1 MSVYLSKGKFG
12 TAINCMDGR
21 VQLVLCQWMKE
32 KYGLDYVDTIT
43 EPGVDRILSEG
54 SAAERAA
61 IEKKARISVEV
72 HGSKIIAIVGHHDC
86 AGNPVCKEDHCGQV
100 KEAVRVVKSWKLPAE
115 VVGVWIGEDW
125 SVTIAV

>member
-1 MSVYLSKGKFG
+1 MSKGKFG

-21 VQLVLCQWMKE
+21 VQLVLYQWMKD

-54 SAAERAA
+54 SATERAA
-61 IEKKARISVEV
+61 IEKKARISVEA
-72 HGSKIIAIVGHHDC
+72 HGSKVIVIAGHHDC
-86 AGNPVCKEDHCGQV
+86 AGNPVCREDHCRQV
-100 KEAVRVVKSWKLPAE
+100 KKAVQVVRSWKLPVE

-125 SVTIAV
+125 SVTVGF